1 MLGPDDSLP
10 FRPRRVLVAGLSG
23 AGKSTLADRIADTAA
38 LPRTELDA
46 LYHGP
51 GWVPR
56 ESFEEEVESFT
67 ARARWVTEWQY
78 RAVRTLL
85 AQRAELLVWL
95 DLPFLP
101 VVLPRLVRR
110 TVRRRR
116 RKEVLWNGNV
126 EPPLWSI
133 VRDREHVVRWAVA
146 TRGKYRELVPRLARE
161 RPGLTIVRL
170 RSPAEVE
177 AWLAGPLR
185 TAVIGPS
192 GDA

>member
-56 ESFEEEVESFT
+56 ESFEDEVESFT

-133 VRDREHVVRWAVA
+133 VRDREHVVRWTVA

-170 RSPAEVE
+170 RSSAEVE

-192 GDA
+192 EDA

>member
-1 MLGPDDSLP
+1 MLGPDDPLP

-23 AGKSTLADRIADTAA
+23 AGKSTLADRIAGMAA

-116 RKEVLWNGNV
+116 RKEVPWNGNV

-146 TRGKYRELVPRLARE
+146 
-161 RPGLTIVRL
+161 
-170 RSPAEVE
+170 
-177 AWLAGPLR
+177 WLAGPLR